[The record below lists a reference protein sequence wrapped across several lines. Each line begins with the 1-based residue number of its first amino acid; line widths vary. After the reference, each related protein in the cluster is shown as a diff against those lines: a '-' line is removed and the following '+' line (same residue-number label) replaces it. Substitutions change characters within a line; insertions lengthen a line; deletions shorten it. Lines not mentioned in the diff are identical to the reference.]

1 MITFFD
7 QKQKINKSEVE
18 TELKIKLSPKDMEKV
33 FRTLVKKE
41 GASKIS
47 HKFTPRIYYDTPELL
62 LHQNRISLRVQY
74 NPGKN
79 GHLGNYE
86 QTLKL
91 ELTSDTPLIKEIL
104 RRKECVDNLKTPR
117 PDLQAVTDLQA
128 QKALN
133 SLKDKKLVHIFTA
146 AIERRFFYL
155 RHKNG
160 KDHGDVEIAFDSGYL
175 VLPKNDAYQNF
186 SEIEIELKKGKTDF
200 IEVIKNEIMRIAPSA
215 KVQTLSKAKQGVQL
229 YLQHRK

>member
-1 MITFFD
+1 MITFPD
-7 QKQKINKSEVE
+7 QKQQKNKSEIE

-33 FRTLVKKE
+33 FKALVKKE
-41 GASKIS
+41 CTSEIS
-47 HKFTPRIYYDTPELL
+47 HQFTPRIYYDTPNLL

-74 NPGKN
+74 NLGKN

-91 ELTSDTPLIKEIL
+91 ELTSDTPSIKEVL
-104 RRKECVDNLKTPR
+104 RRKECINSLKTPR
-117 PDLQAVTDLQA
+117 PDLQAITDKQA
-128 QKALN
+128 QEILN
-133 SLKDKKLVHIFTA
+133 SPLKNKKLVHIFTA
-146 AIERRFFYL
+146 AIERRLFDL
-155 RHKNG
+155 RL
-160 KDHGDVEIAFDSGYL
+160 KDGSNVEIAFDSGYL